1 MPATTAPAPLLTVAK
16 PTGGSD
22 INSGFSIAT
31 SATGFTTDSGI
42 SQDNLA
48 LVANLHQIPVYAPP
62 GARPTR
68 SGLRPLTKTQLSADR
83 KATKEAKAIAMEE
96 KRSAVAACKA
106 DIVLK

>member
-1 MPATTAPAPLLTVAK
+1 MVAK

-22 INSGFSIAT
+22 MNSCFSVAT
-31 SATGFTTDSGI
+31 SASGFTTDSSGV

-48 LVANLHQIPVYAPP
+48 LVTKHQQIPVHAPP

-96 KRSAVAACKA
+96 KRSAVAARKA